1 MRWKDKG
8 RSRNLEDRRGAVA
21 SGGRRSKSTIGAA
34 GIIILLIA
42 AALGK
47 TDLLSDLGLSS
58 SGASE
63 QSTSPSSGASSS
75 GVPQQSDP
83 KEEKAIR
90 FLSFLIDDMEQ
101 SWTKKLTGGR
111 VPYQAPVLVVFRDGV
126 DSACGFSSSATGPF
140 YCPADKKLYL
150 DLSFFRDLAV
160 RFSAAGDFAQAYVVA
175 HEIGHHLQT
184 LTGISPRMR
193 RAQKRNPSRK
203 NELSV
208 LLELQ
213 ADCYAGIWA
222 HDAAR
227 RDLLDVGDLEEALRA
242 ATAIGDDTLQ
252 RKSTGKVR
260 PESWTHG
267 SSAQRKKWFRV
278 GYDRGSVEACNL
290 FAGEEGF

>member
-21 SGGRRSKSTIGAA
+21 SGGRRRKSTIGAA

-47 TDLLSDLGLSS
+47 TGLLSDLGLSS
-58 SGASE
+58 SGSAGG
-63 QSTSPSSGASSS
+63 TSANGSSGTASSA
-75 GVPQQSDP
+75 PQANSP

-90 FLSFLIDDMEQ
+90 FLSFLIDDMEE
-101 SWTKKLTGGR
+101 SWTKKLSGSPT
-111 VPYQAPVLVVFRDGV
+111 PYQAPVLVVFRDGV

-140 YCPADKKLYL
+140 YCPADRKLYL

-160 RFSAAGDFAQAYVVA
+160 RFSAAGDFAQAYVVG
-175 HEIGHHLQT
+175 HEVGHHLQT

-222 HDAAR
+222 NDAAR
-227 RDLLDVGDLEEALRA
+227 RRLLEVGDLEEALRA

-252 RKSTGKVR
+252 RKSSGKVR

-267 SSAQRKKWFRV
+267 SSAQRKKWFRI
-278 GYDRGSVEACNL
+278 GYDQGSIAACDT
-290 FAGEEGF
+290 FAGEQI